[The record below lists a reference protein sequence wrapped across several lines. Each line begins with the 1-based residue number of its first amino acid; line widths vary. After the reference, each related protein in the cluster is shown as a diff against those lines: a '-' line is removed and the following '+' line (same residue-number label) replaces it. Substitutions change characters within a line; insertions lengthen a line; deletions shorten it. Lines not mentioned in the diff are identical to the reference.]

1 MKSIQIPITLTGLQ
15 PLDFPHKLGI
25 CERLFGKVI
34 AQHGIA
40 WVQTAAGITWK
51 LDLALMTHRWIVYG
65 KYEGAPFLNWA
76 RRFLPVD
83 GIIVDSGSNIGQM
96 LLYLAQWVPQ
106 GKVLAFEPG
115 IDQADWLEECLTI
128 NATLPVELIRCALGQ
143 SATQKRLS
151 SGGSQSLHGYWSNVS
166 ETEGEPIQVVRLAD
180 ELESRGIEKIDLW
193 KLDVEGYEIQAMQ
206 GVEKWIEEQK
216 IKAIYAELID
226 EDDRNRSIRDY
237 LAQFGYHCYLFN
249 PRGKLFDPLQV
260 HNFKFPRWTN
270 GLFLPVKSL
279 EEAQSL

>member
-1 MKSIQIPITLTGLQ
+1 MKSIQIPIILTGLQ

-25 CERLFGKVI
+25 CERLFGKAI

-65 KYEGAPFLNWA
+65 KYEGAPFL
-76 RRFLPVD
+76 
-83 GIIVDSGSNIGQM
+83 
-96 LLYLAQWVPQ
+96 
-106 GKVLAFEPG
+106 
-115 IDQADWLEECLTI
+115 
-128 NATLPVELIRCALGQ
+128 
-143 SATQKRLS
+143 
-151 SGGSQSLHGYWSNVS
+151 
-166 ETEGEPIQVVRLAD
+166 IQVVRLAD

-193 KLDVEGYEIQAMQ
+193 KLDVEGYEIPAMQ
-206 GVEKWIEEQK
+206 GVEKWIEEKK

-260 HNFKFPRWTN
+260 QDFKFPRWTN

-279 EEAQSL
+279 EEAQAV